1 MNPVPTHIAMIMDGN
16 GRWAKARGRN
26 RLSGHRAGADTVDRV
41 TKLCRDAGVKYLT
54 LYAFSTENW
63 KRPAAEVN
71 GLMKL
76 LKKYLDKK
84 EPQLIRDRVRFRV
97 IGRKSDLPASLV
109 KRIEEVEERTKDFDT
124 QLIIALSYG
133 GRAEIVDAAKALAK
147 KVKSG
152 QLDADEITE
161 SVFSS
166 CLYAPDIPDPDLIV
180 RTSGE
185 MRISNFLLWECAYSE
200 FYITPV
206 LWPDFGKE
214 EFDAA
219 LAAYASRDRRKG
231 GLSKEDKA
239 SK

>member
-84 EPQLIRDRVRFRV
+84 EPQLIRDGVRFRV

-231 GLSKEDKA
+231 GLSKEDKV